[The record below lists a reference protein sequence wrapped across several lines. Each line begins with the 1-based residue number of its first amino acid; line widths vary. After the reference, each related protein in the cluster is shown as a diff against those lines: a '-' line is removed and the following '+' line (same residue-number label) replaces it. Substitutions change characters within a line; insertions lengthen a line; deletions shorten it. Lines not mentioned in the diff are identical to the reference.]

1 MTKNDLYGILHRA
14 MKYSS
19 YFKRSSAEEL
29 LRRFMK
35 SNYSVVDFGCGTG
48 EWLKVA
54 RDMGADVVQGVE
66 TEFDSIEPIDV
77 PVFYG
82 DLASDEIDLG
92 RKFDIGICVEVAE
105 HLPSE
110 SAKGLVDNIARHCDM
125 VIFSAAVPGQ
135 GGVFHVNEQ
144 PPKYWSDLFAAK
156 GFVCYDIREEFWEN
170 TKVESWY
177 RQNLLIFERR
187 GTHKVPEEFRDKVT
201 ESPKHII
208 HPDIFKLYAPQDSH
222 ILLYENG
229 VGSFKPVI
237 IPFQAVCDDEESE
250 SPN

>member
-35 SNYSVVDFGCGTG
+35 PNYSVVDFGCGTG

-105 HLPSE
+105 HLPPE
-110 SAKGLVDNIARHCDM
+110 SAKGLVGNIARHCDM
-125 VIFSAAVPGQ
+125 VIFPPQFQDKAECSMSTNNHPNIGAICS
-135 GGVFHVNEQ
+135 
-144 PPKYWSDLFAAK
+144 PPKDLSATTSVKNFGK
-156 GFVCYDIREEFWEN
+156 IQKLN
-170 TKVESWY
+170 
-177 RQNLLIFERR
+177 R
-187 GTHKVPEEFRDKVT
+187 GIGK
-201 ESPKHII
+201 I
-208 HPDIFKLYAPQDSH
+208 
-222 ILLYENG
+222 
-229 VGSFKPVI
+229 
-237 IPFQAVCDDEESE
+237 C
-250 SPN
+250 